1 MVTLLGGTDFWLRRY
16 SSNRLS
22 ARYLVDID
30 VVPGSCGKGM
40 SAQSVTM
47 VFYIATYAKQGHAQ
61 SIVVPRRQ
69 MEDGCILPN
78 TEQSRCPITCTGK
91 PGEQPNA

>member
-1 MVTLLGGTDFWLRRY
+1 
-16 SSNRLS
+16 
-22 ARYLVDID
+22 
-30 VVPGSCGKGM
+30 M

-47 VFYIATYAKQGHAQ
+47 VFYIATYANKGHAQ

-69 MEDGCILPN
+69 MKDVCISPN
-78 TEQSRCPITCTGK
+78 TEQSRCPITFSGK